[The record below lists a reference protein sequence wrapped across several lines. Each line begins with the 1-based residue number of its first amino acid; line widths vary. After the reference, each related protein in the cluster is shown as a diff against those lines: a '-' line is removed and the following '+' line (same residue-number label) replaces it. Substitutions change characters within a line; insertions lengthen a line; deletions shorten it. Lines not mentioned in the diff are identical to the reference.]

1 MYPKSIQ
8 KLIDVFSR
16 FPGIGPR
23 TASRFVFYLLRSS
36 DEDIQALVE
45 ALQGLRK
52 SIRQCTF
59 CFDSFEVSEDEQ
71 HTGLCSIC
79 RDQSR
84 DHSLLCVVE
93 KESDLETLEKTK
105 QYRGRY
111 FVLGG
116 VNDILK
122 KDGLQNLKVQEL
134 KERITDELA
143 EIILALNPTTEGEA
157 AVLYLERTLKPL
169 GKKITRLGRGLPV
182 GGELEYAD
190 DETLRSALEGRK

>member
-8 KLIDVFSR
+8 KLVDVFSR

-23 TASRFVFYLLRSS
+23 TASRFAFYLLKSS
-36 DEDIQALVE
+36 DEGIDELLE
-45 ALQGLRK
+45 ALRLVRK
-52 SIRQCTF
+52 EIHQCDF
-59 CFDSFEVSEDEQ
+59 CFNFFEVSEDVQ
-71 HTGLCSIC
+71 GTGLCPIC

-84 DHSLLCVVE
+84 DQSLLCVVE

-111 FVLGG
+111 FILGG
-116 VNDILK
+116 VDDILK
-122 KDGLQNLKVQEL
+122 KEGLQNIKAQEL
-134 KERITDELA
+134 KDRITGDVA

-169 GKKITRLGRGLPV
+169 GKKITHLGRGLPV

>member
-8 KLIDVFSR
+8 KLIDIFSR

-36 DEDIQALVE
+36 DEEIPVLAQALQSLKE
-45 ALQGLRK
+45 A
-52 SIRQCTF
+52 IHQCGF
-59 CFDSFEVSEDEQ
+59 CFNFFEGSEDEQ
-71 HTGLCSIC
+71 HTGLCAIC
-79 RDQSR
+79 RDQIR
-84 DHSLLCVVE
+84 DRTLLCVVE

-111 FVLGG
+111 FILGG

-122 KDGLQNLKVQEL
+122 KDGLQNVKVQEL
-134 KERITDELA
+134 RERVTSEITEV
-143 EIILALNPTTEGEA
+143 ILALNPTTEGEA

-169 GKKITRLGRGLPV
+169 AKKITRLGRGLPV